1 MELLLALI
9 LFIGMIV
16 SWLMLPGTTTTHAAS
31 APDSAE
37 HSASAVGQP
46 A

>member
-16 SWLMLPGTTTTHAAS
+16 SWLMLPGSTTTKVAAE
-31 APDSAE
+31 PE
-37 HSASAVGQP
+37 TGERSASTVGQP